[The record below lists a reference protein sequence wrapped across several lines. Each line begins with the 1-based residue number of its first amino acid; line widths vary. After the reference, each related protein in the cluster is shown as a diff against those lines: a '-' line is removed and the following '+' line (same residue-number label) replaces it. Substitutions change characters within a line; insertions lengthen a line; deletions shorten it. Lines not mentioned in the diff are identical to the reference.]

1 MACSRQVT
9 SDTSSARTIAILP
22 LAVRPDV
29 AAEMCGCTPNF
40 IESEMVAGRLKFK
53 ILGDTR
59 VIPVEELKTWFES
72 LPIQTGKLK
81 PRGRWSAS

>member
-1 MACSRQVT
+1 MARRQDKQ
-9 SDTSSARTIAILP
+9 SDTLPTRTITILP

-29 AAEMCGCTPNF
+29 AAEMCACTPNF